1 MKAHLQFDISIY
13 EDKVGLNNNYSIE
26 NPTIWFPH
34 VFELW
39 NKYSVL
45 PRIGDS
51 LSPDNSMIPINK
63 FEKWIIDY
71 DNEDIVIN
79 SGIKIDEISWRCDF
93 KTREPIIYFELRLEH
108 HDNYYKDY
116 EI

>member
-1 MKAHLQFDISIY
+1 MKAHLHFDIGIY
-13 EDKVGLNNNYSIE
+13 DGKLSLVSDYNIK
-26 NPTIWFPH
+26 NPTLWFPH

-45 PRIGDS
+45 PLIGDS
-51 LSPDNSMIPINK
+51 VYPNTSMNPINQ

-71 DNEDIVIN
+71 DNEDIVTN
-79 SGIKIDEISWRCDF
+79 SGIKIEEISWKCDF
-93 KTREPIIYFELRLEH
+93 KTREPIIHFWLRLEH
-108 HDNYYKDY
+108 HDNYYEDY

>member
-13 EDKVGLNNNYSIE
+13 EDKIGLVSHHYVE

-51 LSPDNSMIPINK
+51 LRPNDSMKPINH
-63 FEKWIIDY
+63 FEKWLIENE
-71 DNEDIVIN
+71 NEDIVIN
-79 SGIKIDEISWRCDF
+79 SGIKIEGISWNCDY
-93 KTREPIIYFELRLEH
+93 KTSKPIIHFWLRLEH
-108 HDNYYKDY
+108 HDNYYEDY

>member
-1 MKAHLQFDISIY
+1 MKAHLQFDIAIY
-13 EDKVGLNNNYSIE
+13 EGKLGVRNDYWIK
-26 NPTIWFPH
+26 NPTLWFPH

-45 PRIGDS
+45 PRIGES
-51 LSPDNSMIPINK
+51 LSPNNSMKPINQ

-71 DNEDIVIN
+71 NNEDIVIN
-79 SGIKIDEISWRCDF
+79 SGIKIEEISWRCDF
-93 KTREPIIYFELRLEH
+93 KTQEPIIHFWLRLEH

-116 EI
+116 EV

>member
-13 EDKVGLNNNYSIE
+13 EDKVGLNNDYSIE

-51 LSPDNSMIPINK
+51 LRPTDSMKPINQ
-63 FEKWIIDY
+63 FEKWLIENE
-71 DNEDIVIN
+71 NEDIV
-79 SGIKIDEISWRCDF
+79 KIEGISWNYDY
-93 KTREPIIYFELRLEH
+93 KTSEPIIHFWLRLEH
-108 HDNYYKDY
+108 HDNYYEDY

>member
-1 MKAHLQFDISIY
+1 MKAHLQFDISVY
-13 EDKVGLNNNYSIE
+13 TKDLVLFDDYYVDNKK
-26 NPTIWFPH
+26 IWFPH
-34 VFELW
+34 VCELW

-45 PRIGDS
+45 PRIGDL
-51 LSPDNSMIPINK
+51 LSPNNSMKPLNQ

-71 DNEDIVIN
+71 DNEDIVIDG
-79 SGIKIDEISWRCDF
+79 GIKIEEIIWRCDF
-93 KTREPIIYFELRLEH
+93 RTREPIIVFGLRLKH